1 MSENQGGSNQG
12 GSSNQNRRSR
22 NRRGPRRGQSG
33 QSGQSG
39 QGGQG
44 GNNQGRP
51 NQGRPNQPRPD
62 RGLPEIEDFEALTQ
76 EELVEKAKTAG
87 ITGAS
92 RFGRPRLITEL
103 IAKQNEGLEQAMGVL
118 EVRPDGYG
126 FVRTNGYL
134 PGTTDVYVARS
145 QVQRLGLRTGDYLTG
160 LARPPRA
167 GKENYAAML
176 QIDDVNGGKAEDL
189 GERPTF
195 DKLPTPSPDERL
207 RLEHDPREPIG
218 RILDLL
224 CPIGKGQ
231 RGMIVAPPK
240 AGKTTILRRIAR
252 SIITN
257 HPEVKLFVLLVD
269 ERPEEAYDWVETVG
283 DEASVVASTFDQP
296 LADHL
301 SVSEL
306 LLERAK
312 RLVEGGQDVVILL
325 DSLTRMARTYN
336 QAQPNSGRI
345 MSGGIDSGALEPP
358 KRFFGAARNI
368 KGKGSLTILATC
380 LVETGSR
387 MDEVIF
393 EEFKG
398 RGNMEVR
405 LDRSLAEKRIFPAI
419 NVEGSGTR
427 NEELITPADELAGIW
442 RLRRVL
448 HSVDASEAM
457 EILLKN
463 MGDSQSNAEFL
474 ERIARVG

>member
-1 MSENQGGSNQG
+1 MANNPGG
-12 GSSNQNRRSR
+12 NRRSR
-22 NRRGPRRGQSG
+22 NRRGPRPGSNQRG
-33 QSGQSG
+33 
-39 QGGQG
+39 GGQ
-44 GNNQGRP
+44 NRP
-51 NQGRPNQPRPD
+51 QQRPD
-62 RGLPEIEDFEALTQ
+62 RNLPQVEDIESLTQ
-76 EELVEKAKTAG
+76 EQLVEKAKEAG

-92 RFGRPRLITEL
+92 RFGRARLISEL
-103 IAKQNEGLEQAMGVL
+103 LTKQNEGLEQATGIL

-126 FVRTNGYL
+126 FLRTNGYL
-134 PGTTDVYVARS
+134 PGPNDVYVARS
-145 QVQRLGLRTGDYLTG
+145 QVQRLDLRTGDQVTG
-160 LARPPRA
+160 LARPP
-167 GKENYAAML
+167 KHSSESYAALL
-176 QIDDVNGGKAEDL
+176 QVEHVNGTKPEDMT
-189 GERPTF
+189 ERPVF
-195 DKLPTPSPDERL
+195 DKLPTPSPNERL
-207 RLEHDPREPIG
+207 RLEHDPNEPIG
-218 RILDLL
+218 RIMDLL

-240 AGKTTILRRIAR
+240 AGKTTILRRIGR

-257 HPEVKLFVLLVD
+257 HPEVTLFVLLVD

-283 DEASVVASTFDQP
+283 EEANVVASTFDQP

-312 RLVEGGQDVVILL
+312 RLVEGGKDVVILL

-368 KGKGSLTILATC
+368 KGDGSLTILATC
-380 LVETGSR
+380 LVDTGSR

-427 NEELITPADELAGIW
+427 NEELITPPDELANVW

-448 HSVDASEAM
+448 HSVEAAEAM

-463 MGDSQSNAEFL
+463 MRDSQTNAQFL
-474 ERIARVG
+474 ERIAKVG

>member
-1 MSENQGGSNQG
+1 VIHTPNNQS
-12 GSSNQNRRSR
+12 NRRSR
-22 NRRGPRRGQSG
+22 NRRGLRQGSNQRDNRPKRPPRTDS
-33 QSGQSG
+33 
-39 QGGQG
+39 
-44 GNNQGRP
+44 
-51 NQGRPNQPRPD
+51 
-62 RGLPEIEDFEALTQ
+62 GLPQVEDLEALSQ
-76 EELVEKAKTAG
+76 DQLVEKAKEAG
-87 ITGAS
+87 INGAA
-92 RFGRPRLITEL
+92 RFGRPRLVTEL
-103 IAKQNEGLEQAMGVL
+103 LAKQNEGLDQAAGVL

-126 FVRTNGYL
+126 FLRTNGYL
-134 PGTTDVYVARS
+134 PGASDVYVARS
-145 QVQRLGLRTGDYLTG
+145 QVQRLGLRNGDHVTG
-160 LARPPRA
+160 LMRPPRNS
-167 GKENYAAML
+167 GESYAALL
-176 QIDDVNGGKAEDL
+176 QVEEVNGKKPDEL
-189 GERPTF
+189 GARPVF
-195 DKLPTPSPDERL
+195 DKLPTPSPNERL

-224 CPIGKGQ
+224 SPIGKGQ

-252 SIITN
+252 SIVTN
-257 HPEVKLFVLLVD
+257 HPEVKIFVLLVD
-269 ERPEEAYDWVETVG
+269 ERPEEAYDWQETVG
-283 DEASVVASTFDQP
+283 DEAAVVASTFDQP

-312 RLVEGGQDVVILL
+312 RLVEGGEDVVILL

-368 KGKGSLTILATC
+368 KGAGSLTIVATC

-419 NVEGSGTR
+419 NVEATGTR
-427 NEELITPADELAGIW
+427 NDELLTPADELQGIW

-448 HSVDASEAM
+448 HSVDPAEAM

-463 MGDSQSNAEFL
+463 MQETNKNSEFL
-474 ERIARVG
+474 DRIARVG

>member
-1 MSENQGGSNQG
+1 MAN
-12 GSSNQNRRSR
+12 NQNRRSR
-22 NRRGPRRGQSG
+22 NRRGPRSG
-33 QSGQSG
+33 Q
-39 QGGQG
+39 QGGGNRPRG
-44 GNNQGRP
+44 GG
-51 NQGRPNQPRPD
+51 D
-62 RGLPEIEDFEALTQ
+62 KGLPQVEDLEALSS
-76 EELVEKAKTAG
+76 EDLLAKAKEAG
-87 ITGAS
+87 ITATA
-92 RFGRPRLITEL
+92 RTKREKLISEL
-103 IAKQNEGLEQAMGVL
+103 IAKQNEGLDKVSGVL

-126 FVRTNGYL
+126 FLRTNGYL
-134 PGTTDVYVARS
+134 PGPSDVYVSRS
-145 QVQRLGLRTGDYLTG
+145 HIQRLGLRTGDVVAG

-167 GKENYAAML
+167 GNENYAALL
-176 QIDDVNGGKAEDL
+176 QVDEVNAASPEGLA
-189 GERPTF
+189 ERPVF
-195 DKLPTPSPDERL
+195 DKLPTPSPNERL
-207 RLEHDPREPIG
+207 RLEHNPAEPIT

-224 CPIGKGQ
+224 TPIGKGQ
-231 RGMIVAPPK
+231 RAMIVAPPK

-252 SIITN
+252 GIITN

-269 ERPEEAYDWVETVG
+269 ERPEEAYDWMETVG
-283 DEASVVASTFDQP
+283 EESNVVASTFDQP

-306 LLERAK
+306 LLERCK
-312 RLVEGGQDVVILL
+312 RLVEGGEDVVILL

-368 KGKGSLTILATC
+368 KGNGSLTIIATC

-419 NVEGSGTR
+419 NVEGSSTR
-427 NEELITPADELAGIW
+427 NDDLLTPPEELQGIW

-448 HSVDASEAM
+448 HSVEASEAM

-463 MGDSQSNAEFL
+463 MHETSKNSEFL

>member
-1 MSENQGGSNQG
+1 M
-12 GSSNQNRRSR
+12 SSNQSSRRSR
-22 NRRGPRRGQSG
+22 NRRG
-33 QSGQSG
+33 
-39 QGGQG
+39 
-44 GNNQGRP
+44 GRP
-51 NQGRPNQPRPD
+51 GGGKRDNRPPRAD
-62 RGLPEIEDFEALTQ
+62 TGLPTVEDIESLSQ
-76 EELVEKAKTAG
+76 EQLVEKAKVAG
-87 ITGAS
+87 ITGAA
-92 RFGRPRLITEL
+92 RFGRARLVSEL
-103 IAKQNEGLEQAMGVL
+103 LAKQNEGLEEASGIL

-126 FVRTNGYL
+126 FLRTNGYL
-134 PGTTDVYVARS
+134 PGRTDVYVARS
-145 QVQRLGLRTGDYLTG
+145 QVQRLALRTGDLVTG
-160 LARPPRA
+160 LARPPKH
-167 GKENYAAML
+167 GSENYAAL
-176 QIDDVNGGKAEDL
+176 LKIEHVNGTKADEL
-189 GERPTF
+189 GERPIF
-195 DKLPTPSPDERL
+195 DKLPTPSPNERL
-207 RLEHDPREPIG
+207 RLEHDPGEPIG

-224 CPIGKGQ
+224 APIGKGQ

-257 HPEVKLFVLLVD
+257 HPEVQLFVLLVD
-269 ERPEEAYDWVETVG
+269 ERPEEAYDWIETVG
-283 DEASVVASTFDQP
+283 EEANVVASTFDQP

-312 RLVEGGQDVVILL
+312 RLVEGGTDVVILL

-336 QAQPNSGRI
+336 QAQPNSGRV
-345 MSGGIDSGALEPP
+345 MTGGIDSGALEPP

-368 KGKGSLTILATC
+368 KGEGSLTIIATC

-405 LDRSLAEKRIFPAI
+405 LDRALAEKRIFPAI

-427 NEELITPADELAGIW
+427 NDELLTPAAELQGVW

-448 HSVDASEAM
+448 HSVDAAEAM

-463 MGDSQSNAEFL
+463 MTDSKTNAQFL
-474 ERIARVG
+474 DRIAKVG

>member
-1 MSENQGGSNQG
+1 VSRIPNNNQG
-12 GSSNQNRRSR
+12 NRRSR
-22 NRRGPRRGQSG
+22 NRRGSRQGSQQQRTQGNRPPRT
-33 QSGQSG
+33 
-39 QGGQG
+39 
-44 GNNQGRP
+44 
-51 NQGRPNQPRPD
+51 D
-62 RGLPEIEDFEALTQ
+62 AGLPQVEDLDALTTEQ
-76 EELVEKAKTAG
+76 LVEKAKEAG
-87 ITGAS
+87 ITGAA
-92 RFGRPRLITEL
+92 RFGKPRLVSEL
-103 IAKQNEGLEQAMGVL
+103 LAKQNEGLEQASGIL
-118 EVRPDGYG
+118 EIRPDGYG
-126 FVRTNGYL
+126 FLRTNGYL
-134 PGTTDVYVARS
+134 PGPGDVYVARS
-145 QVQRLGLRTGDYLTG
+145 QVQRLGLRTGDLVTG
-160 LARPPRA
+160 LARPPRHSS
-167 GKENYAAML
+167 ENYAAL
-176 QIDDVNGGKAEDL
+176 LRIEEVDGRKPEDL
-189 GERPTF
+189 GERPVF
-195 DKLPTPSPDERL
+195 DKLPTPSPNERL

-224 CPIGKGQ
+224 APIGKGQ

-252 SIITN
+252 SIVTN

-269 ERPEEAYDWVETVG
+269 ERPEEAYDWQETVG

-312 RLVEGGQDVVILL
+312 RLVEHGEDVVILL

-336 QAQPNSGRI
+336 QAQPNSGKI

-358 KRFFGAARNI
+358 KRFFGSARNVR
-368 KGKGSLTILATC
+368 GAGSLTIIATT

-427 NEELITPADELAGIW
+427 NDELLMPADELQGIW

-448 HSVDASEAM
+448 HSIDAAEAM
-457 EILLKN
+457 EVLLKN
-463 MGDSQSNAEFL
+463 MGDTEKNSEFL

>member
-1 MSENQGGSNQG
+1 
-12 GSSNQNRRSR
+12 
-22 NRRGPRRGQSG
+22 
-33 QSGQSG
+33 
-39 QGGQG
+39 
-44 GNNQGRP
+44 
-51 NQGRPNQPRPD
+51 
-62 RGLPEIEDFEALTQ
+62 LTQ
-76 EELVEKAKTAG
+76 EQLVEKAKEAG
-87 ITGAS
+87 ITGAA
-92 RFGRPRLITEL
+92 RFGRPRLVTEL
-103 IAKQNEGLEQAMGVL
+103 LAKQHEGLDKVTGIL

-126 FVRTNGYL
+126 FLRTNGYL
-134 PGTTDVYVARS
+134 PGPTDVYIARS
-145 QVQRLGLRTGDYLTG
+145 QVQRLSLRTGDLVTG
-160 LARPPRA
+160 LARPPRQ
-167 GKENYAAML
+167 GNENYAALL
-176 QIDDVNGGKAEDL
+176 QVEEVNERKPEEIA
-189 GERPTF
+189 ERPVF
-195 DKLPTPSPDERL
+195 DKLPTPSPNERL

-224 CPIGKGQ
+224 APIGKGQ

-252 SIITN
+252 SIVTN
-257 HPEVKLFVLLVD
+257 HPEVEIFVLLVD
-269 ERPEEAYDWVETVG
+269 ERPEEAYDWIETVG
-283 DEASVVASTFDQP
+283 TEANVVASTFDQP

-312 RLVEGGQDVVILL
+312 RLVEDGRDVVILL

-336 QAQPNSGRI
+336 QAQRNSGKI

-368 KGKGSLTILATC
+368 KGSGSLTIVATC

-405 LDRSLAEKRIFPAI
+405 LDRALAEKRIFPAI

-427 NEELITPADELAGIW
+427 NDELLMSPEELMSVW

-463 MGDSQSNAEFL
+463 MTDSKTNAEFL
-474 ERIARVG
+474 DRIAKVG

>member
-1 MSENQGGSNQG
+1 M
-12 GSSNQNRRSR
+12 SSNQNNRRSR
-22 NRRGPRRGQSG
+22 NRRGSRPGS
-33 QSGQSG
+33 
-39 QGGQG
+39 
-44 GNNQGRP
+44 NQQQHNRP
-51 NQGRPNQPRPD
+51 NRPQRTEQ
-62 RGLPEIEDFEALTQ
+62 GLPQIEDLESLTQ
-76 EELVEKAKTAG
+76 EQLVEKAKEAG
-87 ITGAS
+87 ITGAA

-103 IAKQNEGLEQAMGVL
+103 LAKQNEGLDDVSGVL

-126 FVRTNGYL
+126 FIRTNGYL
-134 PGTTDVYVARS
+134 PGNSDVYVARS
-145 QVQRLGLRTGDYLTG
+145 QIQRLGIRTGDFVSG
-160 LARPPRA
+160 LARPP
-167 GKENYAAML
+167 KQSSEKYAALL
-176 QIDDVNGGKAEDL
+176 QVTEVNDHKPEDL
-189 GERPTF
+189 VERPVF
-195 DKLPTPSPDERL
+195 DKLPTPSPNERL
-207 RLEHDPREPIG
+207 TLEHDPREPIG

-224 CPIGKGQ
+224 APIGKGQ

-252 SIITN
+252 GIITN

-269 ERPEEAYDWVETVG
+269 ERPEEAYDWIETVG
-283 DEASVVASTFDQP
+283 DEAGVVASTFDQP

-312 RLVEGGQDVVILL
+312 RLVEDGQDVVILL

-336 QAQPNSGRI
+336 QAQRNSGKI
-345 MSGGIDSGALEPP
+345 LSGGIDSGALEPP

-368 KGKGSLTILATC
+368 KGAGSLTILATC
-380 LVETGSR
+380 LVDTGSR

-427 NEELITPADELAGIW
+427 NDELLTPPEELQNVW

-448 HSVDASEAM
+448 HTVDAAEAM

-463 MGDSQSNAEFL
+463 MNETSKNTEFL
-474 ERIARVG
+474 DRIARVG

>member
-1 MSENQGGSNQG
+1 MSDQQGNR
-12 GSSNQNRRSR
+12 NRRSR
-22 NRRGPRRGQSG
+22 NRRRSG
-33 QSGQSG
+33 GSGSG
-39 QGGQG
+39 GGSNQRSNQG
-44 GNNQGRP
+44 GNRP
-51 NQGRPNQPRPD
+51 NRPPQRD
-62 RGLPEIEDFEALTQ
+62 KGLPQVEDLEALSQ
-76 EELVEKAKTAG
+76 EELVAKAKEAG
-87 ITGAS
+87 LKVTS
-92 RFGRPRLITEL
+92 RWTKEKIVSEL
-103 IAKQNEGLEQAMGVL
+103 IAKQNEGLDQITGVL

-126 FVRTNGYL
+126 FLRTNGYL
-134 PGTTDVYVARS
+134 PGPTDVYVPRS
-145 QVQRLGLRTGDYLTG
+145 TIQRIDLRNGDQVTG
-160 LARPPRA
+160 LARPPRPSSVT
-167 GKENYAAML
+167 YAAL
-176 QIDDVNGGKAEDL
+176 FKLEEVHGRKPEDL
-189 GERPTF
+189 GNRPIF
-195 DKLPTPSPDERL
+195 DKLPTPSPNERL

-224 CPIGKGQ
+224 APVGKGQ

-252 SIITN
+252 GIVTN

-269 ERPEEAYDWVETVG
+269 ERPEEAYDWIETVSE
-283 DEASVVASTFDQP
+283 DAEVVASTFDQP

-306 LLERAK
+306 VLERAK
-312 RLVEGGQDVVILL
+312 RLVEGGTDVVILL

-368 KGKGSLTILATC
+368 KGDGSLTILATC

-405 LDRSLAEKRIFPAI
+405 LDRALAEKRVFPAI
-419 NVEGSGTR
+419 NIEGSGTR
-427 NEELITPADELAGIW
+427 NDDLITPPEELQGVW

-448 HSVDASEAM
+448 HSVDGAEAI

-463 MGDSQSNAEFL
+463 MNETNKNTEFL
-474 ERIARVG
+474 DRIARVG

>member
-1 MSENQGGSNQG
+1 MPERTSNNQR
-12 GSSNQNRRSR
+12 RRSR
-22 NRRGPRRGQSG
+22 SRRGNRPA
-33 QSGQSG
+33 
-39 QGGQG
+39 G
-44 GNNQGRP
+44 GNQQGANRP
-51 NQGRPNQPRPD
+51 AQPRTD
-62 RGLPEIEDFEALTQ
+62 RGLPVIEDLDALSQ
-76 EELVEKAKTAG
+76 EELVAKAKEAG
-87 ITGAS
+87 ITGAA

-103 IAKQNEGLEQAMGVL
+103 LAKQNEGLDELTGIL

-126 FVRTNGYL
+126 FLRTNGYL
-134 PGTTDVYVARS
+134 PGPNDVYVARS
-145 QVQRLGLRTGDYLTG
+145 QVQRLGLRTGDKVTG
-160 LARPPRA
+160 LARPPRHNN
-167 GKENYAAML
+167 ENYAALL
-176 QIDDVNGGKAEDL
+176 QVSDIDGTAPDEL
-189 GERPTF
+189 GERPVF
-195 DKLPTPSPDERL
+195 DKLPTPSPNERL
-207 RLEHDPREPIG
+207 RLEWTPAEPIG

-252 SIITN
+252 AIATN

-269 ERPEEAYDWVETVG
+269 ERPEEAYDWEETVG
-283 DEASVVASTFDQP
+283 EDADVVASTFDQP

-306 LLERAK
+306 VLERAK

-336 QAQPNSGRI
+336 QAQRNSGKI

-368 KGKGSLTILATC
+368 KGEGSLTIIATC

-405 LDRSLAEKRIFPAI
+405 LDRALAEKRIFPAI
-419 NVEGSGTR
+419 NVEASGTR
-427 NEELITPADELAGIW
+427 NEELIMPAEELASVW

-448 HSVDASEAM
+448 HSVDAAQAM
-457 EILLKN
+457 EILIKN
-463 MGDSQSNAEFL
+463 MKDNATNADFL
-474 ERIARVG
+474 THIANVG

>member
-1 MSENQGGSNQG
+1 M
-12 GSSNQNRRSR
+12 
-22 NRRGPRRGQSG
+22 
-33 QSGQSG
+33 
-39 QGGQG
+39 
-44 GNNQGRP
+44 
-51 NQGRPNQPRPD
+51 
-62 RGLPEIEDFEALTQ
+62 
-76 EELVEKAKTAG
+76 EKAKEAG

-92 RFGRPRLITEL
+92 RFGRPRLISEL
-103 IAKQNEGLEQAMGVL
+103 LAKQNEGLDQAIGIL

-126 FVRTNGYL
+126 FLRTNGYL
-134 PGTTDVYVARS
+134 PSANDVYVARS
-145 QVQRLGLRTGDYLTG
+145 QVQRLGLRTGDKVGG
-160 LARPPRA
+160 LARPPRQS
-167 GKENYAAML
+167 GENYAALL
-176 QIDDVNGGKAEDL
+176 QVEEINGVKPEEL
-189 GERPTF
+189 GERPVF
-195 DKLPTPSPDERL
+195 DKLPTPSPNERL

-224 CPIGKGQ
+224 SPIGKGQ

-240 AGKTTILRRIAR
+240 AGKTTILRRVAR
-252 SIITN
+252 SVVVN

-269 ERPEEAYDWVETVG
+269 ERPEEAYDWQETVG
-283 DEASVVASTFDQP
+283 EEADVVASTFDQP

-306 LLERAK
+306 VLERAK

-358 KRFFGAARNI
+358 KRFFGAARNV
-368 KGKGSLTILATC
+368 KGDGSLTILATC

-419 NVEGSGTR
+419 NVEATGTR
-427 NEELITPADELAGIW
+427 NDELLTPPDELQGIW

-448 HSVDASEAM
+448 HSVDPAEAM

-463 MGDSQSNAEFL
+463 MQETSRNAEFL
-474 ERIARVG
+474 DRIARVG

>member
-1 MSENQGGSNQG
+1 MSDQQGNR
-12 GSSNQNRRSR
+12 NRRSR
-22 NRRGPRRGQSG
+22 NRRRSG
-33 QSGQSG
+33 GSGSG
-39 QGGQG
+39 GGSNQRSNQG
-44 GNNQGRP
+44 GNRP
-51 NQGRPNQPRPD
+51 NRPPQRD
-62 RGLPEIEDFEALTQ
+62 KGLPQVEDLEALSQ
-76 EELVEKAKTAG
+76 EELVAKAKEAG
-87 ITGAS
+87 LKVTS
-92 RFGRPRLITEL
+92 RWTKEKIVSEL
-103 IAKQNEGLEQAMGVL
+103 IAKQNEGLDQITGVL

-126 FVRTNGYL
+126 FLRTNGYL
-134 PGTTDVYVARS
+134 PGPTDVYVPRS
-145 QVQRLGLRTGDYLTG
+145 TIQRIDLRNGDQVTG
-160 LARPPRA
+160 LARPPRHSS
-167 GKENYAAML
+167 ENYAALL
-176 QIDDVNGGKAEDL
+176 QVEEVNGRKPEDL
-189 GERPTF
+189 GNRPIF
-195 DKLPTPSPDERL
+195 DKLPTPSPNERL

-224 CPIGKGQ
+224 APVGKGQ

-252 SIITN
+252 GIVTN

-269 ERPEEAYDWVETVG
+269 ERPEEAYDWIETVSE
-283 DEASVVASTFDQP
+283 DAEVVASTFDQP

-306 LLERAK
+306 VLERAK
-312 RLVEGGQDVVILL
+312 RLVEGGTDVVILL

-368 KGKGSLTILATC
+368 KGDGSLTILATC

-405 LDRSLAEKRIFPAI
+405 LDRALAEKRVFPAI
-419 NVEGSGTR
+419 NIEGSGTR
-427 NEELITPADELAGIW
+427 NDDLITPPEELQGVW

-448 HSVDASEAM
+448 HSVDGAEAI

-463 MGDSQSNAEFL
+463 MNETNKNTEFL
-474 ERIARVG
+474 DRIARVG

>member
-1 MSENQGGSNQG
+1 MSDNQPGNQP
-12 GSSNQNRRSR
+12 SRRSR
-22 NRRGPRRGQSG
+22 NRRRGNRPGGGTQ
-33 QSGQSG
+33 
-39 QGGQG
+39 QGG
-44 GNNQGRP
+44 GNRP
-51 NQGRPNQPRPD
+51 NPNRNQPRPE
-62 RGLPEIEDFEALTQ
+62 RGLPVVEDLEALDQ
-76 EELVEKAKTAG
+76 EQLVAKAKEAG
-87 ITGAS
+87 ITGAA

-103 IAKQNEGLEQAMGVL
+103 IAKQNEGLDETTGIL

-126 FVRTNGYL
+126 FLRTNGYL
-134 PGTTDVYVARS
+134 PGPTDVYVSRS
-145 QVQRLGLRTGDYLTG
+145 QVQRLGLRNGDQVTG
-160 LARPPRA
+160 LARPP
-167 GKENYAAML
+167 KHSSENYAALL
-176 QIDDVNGGKAEDL
+176 QVERVNDMPAEEL
-189 GERPTF
+189 GERPVF
-195 DKLPTPSPDERL
+195 DKLPTPSPNERL
-207 RLEHDPREPIG
+207 RLEWNPAEPIG

-252 SIITN
+252 AIVEN

-269 ERPEEAYDWVETVG
+269 ERPEEAYDWEETVG
-283 DEASVVASTFDQP
+283 EEADVVASTFDQP

-306 LLERAK
+306 VLERAK
-312 RLVEGGQDVVILL
+312 RLVESGRDVVILL

-336 QAQPNSGRI
+336 QAQRNSGKI

-368 KGKGSLTILATC
+368 KGSGSLTILATC

-427 NEELITPADELAGIW
+427 NEELITPPDELQGIW

-457 EILLKN
+457 EILIKN
-463 MGDSQSNAEFL
+463 MTDNRTNADFL
-474 ERIARVG
+474 ERIAKVG

>member
-1 MSENQGGSNQG
+1 MTNNPNNPSN
-12 GSSNQNRRSR
+12 SSNPNNRRSR
-22 NRRGPRRGQSG
+22 NRRGSRPGQR
-33 QSGQSG
+33 QRDNRP
-39 QGGQG
+39 GGPQ
-44 GNNQGRP
+44 RTE
-51 NQGRPNQPRPD
+51 
-62 RGLPEIEDFEALTQ
+62 RGLPQVEDLDALTQ
-76 EELVEKAKTAG
+76 EQLVEKAKEAG
-87 ITGAS
+87 ITGAA
-92 RFGRPRLITEL
+92 RFGKPRLISEL
-103 IAKQNEGLEQAMGVL
+103 IAKQNDGLEKTTGIL
-118 EVRPDGYG
+118 EVRPDGYA
-126 FVRTNGYL
+126 FLRTNGYL
-134 PGTTDVYVARS
+134 PSAQDVYVAKS
-145 QVQRLGLRTGDYLTG
+145 QVQRLGLRTGDLVSG
-160 LARPPRA
+160 LARPPRHTN
-167 GKENYAAML
+167 ENYAALL
-176 QIDDVNGGKAEDL
+176 QVDEVNDKKPEDI
-189 GERPTF
+189 GERPVF
-195 DKLPTPSPDERL
+195 DKLPTPSPNERL

-224 CPIGKGQ
+224 APIGKGQ

-252 SIITN
+252 GIITN

-269 ERPEEAYDWVETVG
+269 ERPEEAYDWIETVG
-283 DEASVVASTFDQP
+283 DEANVVASTFDQP
-296 LADHL
+296 LAEHL

-312 RLVEGGQDVVILL
+312 RLVEGGEDVVILL

-336 QAQPNSGRI
+336 QAQPNSGRV

-368 KGKGSLTILATC
+368 KGAGSLTIVATC
-380 LVETGSR
+380 LIDTGSR

-427 NEELITPADELAGIW
+427 NDELLMPADELQHVW

-448 HSVDASEAM
+448 HSVPAAEAM

-463 MGDSQSNAEFL
+463 MSETSKNSEFL

>member
-1 MSENQGGSNQG
+1 MQNNQQRN
-12 GSSNQNRRSR
+12 RSR
-22 NRRGPRRGQSG
+22 NRRGRS
-33 QSGQSG
+33 
-39 QGGQG
+39 QGGKQRD
-44 GNNQGRP
+44 NRP
-51 NQGRPNQPRPD
+51 KGPRPD
-62 RGLPEIEDFEALTQ
+62 AGLPQVEDLESLTQ
-76 EELVEKAKTAG
+76 EQLVEKAKQAG
-87 ITGAS
+87 ITGAA
-92 RFGRPRLITEL
+92 RFGRPRLIKEL
-103 IAKQNEGLEQAMGVL
+103 LDKQNEGLDAVAGIL

-126 FVRTNGYL
+126 FLRTNGYL
-134 PGTTDVYVARS
+134 PGRTDVYVARS
-145 QVQRLGLRTGDYLTG
+145 QVTRLGLRTGDRVSG
-160 LARPPRA
+160 LARPPRNA
-167 GKENYAAML
+167 SENYAAL
-176 QIDDVNGGKAEDL
+176 LAVEDVNGSKPEEL
-189 GERPTF
+189 GERPVF
-195 DKLPTPSPDERL
+195 DKLPTPSPNERL

-224 CPIGKGQ
+224 TPIGKGQ

-252 SIITN
+252 GVVTN
-257 HPEVKLFVLLVD
+257 HPEVKLIVLLVD
-269 ERPEEAYDWVETVG
+269 ERPEEAYDWMETVG
-283 DEASVVASTFDQP
+283 EEAEVVASTFDQP

-306 LLERAK
+306 VLERAK
-312 RLVEGGQDVVILL
+312 RLVESGGDVVILL

-336 QAQPNSGRI
+336 QAQPNSGRV

-368 KGKGSLTILATC
+368 KGAGSLTILATC

-405 LDRSLAEKRIFPAI
+405 LDRGLAEKRIFPAI
-419 NVEGSGTR
+419 NVEASGTR
-427 NEELITPADELAGIW
+427 NDELLVEPDELQGVW

-448 HSVDASEAM
+448 HSVDGAEAM

-463 MGDSQSNAEFL
+463 MSETKVNAEFL
-474 ERIARVG
+474 DRIARVG

>member
-1 MSENQGGSNQG
+1 MPNNQN
-12 GSSNQNRRSR
+12 NPNNNRRSR
-22 NRRGPRRGQSG
+22 NRRGSRPGSTQ
-33 QSGQSG
+33 QH
-39 QGGQG
+39 
-44 GNNQGRP
+44 NRP
-51 NQGRPNQPRPD
+51 NRPTRTDQ
-62 RGLPEIEDFEALTQ
+62 GLPQIEDLESLTQ
-76 EELVEKAKTAG
+76 EQLVEKAKDAG
-87 ITGAS
+87 ITGAA
-92 RFGRPRLITEL
+92 RFGRPRLVTEL
-103 IAKQNEGLEQAMGVL
+103 LAKQNEGLDEVSGIL

-126 FVRTNGYL
+126 FLRTNGYL
-134 PGTTDVYVARS
+134 PGATDVYVARS
-145 QVQRLGLRTGDYLTG
+145 QIQRLGLRNGDMVAG
-160 LARPPRA
+160 LARPP
-167 GKENYAAML
+167 KQSSEKYAALL
-176 QIDDVNGGKAEDL
+176 QVTDVNDTKPEEL
-189 GERPTF
+189 GERPVF
-195 DKLPTPSPDERL
+195 DKLPTPSPNERL
-207 RLEHDPREPIG
+207 TLEHDPREPIG

-224 CPIGKGQ
+224 APIGKGQ

-252 SIITN
+252 GIITN
-257 HPEVKLFVLLVD
+257 HPEVTLFVLLVD

-283 DEASVVASTFDQP
+283 DEANVVASTFDQP

-312 RLVEGGQDVVILL
+312 RLVEGGHDVVILL

-336 QAQPNSGRI
+336 QAQRNSGKI
-345 MSGGIDSGALEPP
+345 LSGGIDSGALEPP

-368 KGKGSLTILATC
+368 KGSGSLTILATC
-380 LVETGSR
+380 LVDTGSR

-427 NEELITPADELAGIW
+427 NDELLVPPEDLQNVW

-448 HSVDASEAM
+448 HTVDAAEAM
-457 EILLKN
+457 EIMLKN
-463 MGDSQSNAEFL
+463 MNETNKNTEFL
-474 ERIARVG
+474 DRIARVG

>member
-1 MSENQGGSNQG
+1 VSRASDKKKVSRMSDNQR
-12 GSSNQNRRSR
+12 NRRSR
-22 NRRGPRRGQSG
+22 NRRGSRPGGRG
-33 QSGQSG
+33 
-39 QGGQG
+39 
-44 GNNQGRP
+44 NRP
-51 NQGRPNQPRPD
+51 NRPPQSAD
-62 RGLPEIEDFEALTQ
+62 RGLPQVVDLESLSQ
-76 EELVEKAKTAG
+76 EELVEKAKEAG
-87 ITGAS
+87 ITGAA

-103 IAKQNEGLEQAMGVL
+103 LAKQNEGLDQVTGIL

-126 FVRTNGYL
+126 FIRTNGFL
-134 PGTTDVYVARS
+134 PGPTDVYVSRS
-145 QVQRLGLRTGDYLTG
+145 QIQRVGLRTGDQVSG
-160 LARPPRA
+160 LARPPKHA
-167 GKENYAAML
+167 SENYAALL
-176 QIDDVNGGKAEDL
+176 QIEKVNDKDAEEL
-189 GERPTF
+189 GERPVF
-195 DKLPTPSPDERL
+195 DKLPTPSPNERL
-207 RLEHDPREPIG
+207 RLEWDPADSIG

-224 CPIGKGQ
+224 APIGKGQ

-252 SIITN
+252 AIITN

-269 ERPEEAYDWVETVG
+269 ERPEEAYDWQETVG
-283 DEASVVASTFDQP
+283 DESSVVASTFDQP

-312 RLVEGGQDVVILL
+312 RLVEGGTDVVILL

-336 QAQPNSGRI
+336 QAQRNSGKI

-368 KGKGSLTILATC
+368 KGEGSLTIVATC

-405 LDRSLAEKRIFPAI
+405 LDRALAEKRIFPAI
-419 NVEGSGTR
+419 NVEGTGTR
-427 NEELITPADELAGIW
+427 NEELITPSDELQGVW

-448 HSVDASEAM
+448 HSVDAAEAM
-457 EILLKN
+457 EILIKN
-463 MGDSQSNAEFL
+463 MTDHRTNAEFL
-474 ERIARVG
+474 DRIAKVG

>member
-1 MSENQGGSNQG
+1 MSNQG
-12 GSSNQNRRSR
+12 NRRSR
-22 NRRGPRRGQSG
+22 NRRRPRQGSG
-33 QSGQSG
+33 QRDNRPSG
-39 QGGQG
+39 
-44 GNNQGRP
+44 P
-51 NQGRPNQPRPD
+51 PRSD
-62 RGLPEIEDFEALTQ
+62 RGLPQIEDLESLTQ
-76 EELVEKAKTAG
+76 EQLITKAKDAG
-87 ITGAS
+87 ITGAA
-92 RFGRPRLITEL
+92 RFGKPRLVSEL
-103 IAKQNEGLEQAMGVL
+103 LAKQNEGLDQVTGLL

-126 FVRTNGYL
+126 FLRANGYL
-134 PGTTDVYVARS
+134 PGPGDVYVARS
-145 QVQRLGLRTGDYLTG
+145 QVQRLALRTGDQVTG
-160 LARPPRA
+160 LARPP
-167 GKENYAAML
+167 KHSSENYAALL
-176 QIDDVNGGKAEDL
+176 QVEQVNGKKPDEL
-189 GERPTF
+189 GERPVF
-195 DKLPTPSPDERL
+195 DKLPTPSPNERL

-231 RGMIVAPPK
+231 RGTIVAPPK

-269 ERPEEAYDWVETVG
+269 ERPEEAYDWIETVG

-312 RLVEGGQDVVILL
+312 RLVEGGTDVVILL

-336 QAQPNSGRI
+336 QAQRNSGKI

-368 KGKGSLTILATC
+368 KGDGSLTIIATC

-405 LDRSLAEKRIFPAI
+405 LDRALAEKRIFPAI

-427 NEELITPADELAGIW
+427 NEELITPPEELANVW

-448 HSVDASEAM
+448 HSVDPSEAM

-463 MGDSQSNAEFL
+463 MNDSQTNAEFL
-474 ERIARVG
+474 ERIARL

>member
-1 MSENQGGSNQG
+1 MPNERNRKSRGR
-12 GSSNQNRRSR
+12 RRS
-22 NRRGPRRGQSG
+22 GAWQKPRD
-33 QSGQSG
+33 
-39 QGGQG
+39 
-44 GNNQGRP
+44 GRP
-51 NQGRPNQPRPD
+51 GGPGRTD
-62 RGLPEIEDFEALTQ
+62 KGLPQVEDLEALSQ
-76 EELVEKAKTAG
+76 EQLIEKAKEAG
-87 ITGAS
+87 ITGAA
-92 RFGRPRLITEL
+92 RFGRARLVTEL
-103 IAKQNEGLEQAMGVL
+103 IAKRNEGLEHVRGIL

-126 FVRTNGYL
+126 FVRTDGYL
-134 PGTTDVYVARS
+134 PGPSDVYVARS
-145 QVQRLGLRTGDYLTG
+145 QVQRLGLRSGDEIAG
-160 LARPPRA
+160 LARPPRS
-167 GKENYAAML
+167 GNENYAAML
-176 QIDDVNGGKAEDL
+176 QIEDVNGHKPDDI
-189 GERPTF
+189 GERPQF
-195 DKLPTPSPDERL
+195 DKLPTPSPNERL
-207 RLEHDPREPIG
+207 LLEHDPKEPIG

-240 AGKTTILRRIAR
+240 AGKTTIIRRIAG
-252 SIITN
+252 SIVAN

-269 ERPEEAYDWVETVG
+269 ERPEEAYDWIETVG
-283 DEASVVASTFDQP
+283 DQAEVVASTFDQP

-312 RLVEGGQDVVILL
+312 RLVEDGRDVAILL

-345 MSGGIDSGALEPP
+345 MSGGIDSGALESP
-358 KRFFGAARNI
+358 KRFFGAARNV
-368 KGKGSLTILATC
+368 KGLGSLTIIATC

-405 LDRSLAEKRIFPAI
+405 LDRGLAEKRIFPAI
-419 NVEGSGTR
+419 NVEASGTR
-427 NEELITPADELAGIW
+427 NEELLIPADELAHIW

-448 HSVDASEAM
+448 QAVDAVEAM

-463 MGDSQSNAEFL
+463 ISESKTNAQFL
-474 ERIARVG
+474 ERIAKVG

>member
-1 MSENQGGSNQG
+1 VSLIADNQR
-12 GSSNQNRRSR
+12 NRRSR
-22 NRRGPRRGQSG
+22 NRRGSRPGS
-33 QSGQSG
+33 
-39 QGGQG
+39 
-44 GNNQGRP
+44 NQNQQRDNRP
-51 NQGRPNQPRPD
+51 NRPPRTD
-62 RGLPEIEDFEALTQ
+62 KGLPQIEDLEALDQ
-76 EELVEKAKTAG
+76 EQLVAKAKDAG
-87 ITGAS
+87 ITGAA
-92 RFGRPRLITEL
+92 RFGKPRLVSEL
-103 IAKQNEGLEQAMGVL
+103 LAKQNEGLDQVTGIL

-126 FVRTNGYL
+126 FLRTIGYL
-134 PGTTDVYVARS
+134 PGPSDVYVARS
-145 QVQRLGLRTGDYLTG
+145 QVQRLGLRNGDQLTG
-160 LARPPRA
+160 LARPP
-167 GKENYAAML
+167 KHSSENYAALL
-176 QIDDVNGGKAEDL
+176 QVEEVNGTKPDDL
-189 GERPTF
+189 GERPVF
-195 DKLPTPSPDERL
+195 DKLPTPSPNERL

-224 CPIGKGQ
+224 APIGKGQ

-252 SIITN
+252 SVITN

-269 ERPEEAYDWVETVG
+269 ERPEEAYDWIETVG

-312 RLVEGGQDVVILL
+312 RLVEGGTDVVILL

-336 QAQPNSGRI
+336 QAQRNSGKI

-368 KGKGSLTILATC
+368 KGSGSLTILATC

-405 LDRSLAEKRIFPAI
+405 LDRALAEKRIFPAI

-427 NEELITPADELAGIW
+427 NEELITPPDELANVW

-448 HSVDASEAM
+448 HSVDPSEAM

-463 MGDSQSNAEFL
+463 MNDSQTNAEFL

>member
-1 MSENQGGSNQG
+1 MPEGSNQ
-12 GSSNQNRRSR
+12 NNRRSR
-22 NRRGPRRGQSG
+22 NRRGPRRPGQ
-33 QSGQSG
+33 
-39 QGGQG
+39 QGGS
-44 GNNQGRP
+44 GRP
-51 NQGRPNQPRPD
+51 QQQQPR
-62 RGLPEIEDFEALTQ
+62 REQGLPQIEDLEALTQ
-76 EELVEKAKTAG
+76 EQLVEKAKEAG
-87 ITGAS
+87 LNGAA
-92 RFGRPRLITEL
+92 RFGRPRLISEL
-103 IAKQNEGLEQAMGVL
+103 LAKQNEGLDKATGIL

-126 FVRTNGYL
+126 FVRANGYL
-134 PGTTDVYVARS
+134 PGPNDIYVAQS
-145 QVQRLGLRTGDYLTG
+145 QIQRLGLRTGDQLTG
-160 LARPPRA
+160 LARPPRP
-167 GKENYAAML
+167 GRENYAALL
-176 QIDDVNGGKAEDL
+176 QVEEVNGDKPETMKD
-189 GERPTF
+189 RPVF
-195 DKLPTPSPDERL
+195 DKLPTPSPNERL

-269 ERPEEAYDWVETVG
+269 ERPEEAYDWIETVG

-306 LLERAK
+306 LLERSK
-312 RLVEGGQDVVILL
+312 RLVEQGKDVVILL

-368 KGKGSLTILATC
+368 KGEGSLTILATC

-405 LDRSLAEKRIFPAI
+405 LDRALAEKRIFPAI

-427 NEELITPADELAGIW
+427 NDELLTTPEELQGVW

-463 MGDSQSNAEFL
+463 MNDSKTNAEFL
-474 ERIARVG
+474 DRIARVG

>member
-1 MSENQGGSNQG
+1 MPDNNQRS
-12 GSSNQNRRSR
+12 NRRSR
-22 NRRGPRRGQSG
+22 NRRRP
-33 QSGQSG
+33 G
-39 QGGQG
+39 QGSNQQQG
-44 GNNQGRP
+44 NRP
-51 NQGRPNQPRPD
+51 QRPRTDQ
-62 RGLPEIEDFEALTQ
+62 GLPQVEDLEALTQ
-76 EELVEKAKTAG
+76 EQLVDKAKEAG
-87 ITGAS
+87 ITGAA

-103 IAKQNEGLEQAMGVL
+103 IAKQNEGLDKATGIL

-126 FVRTNGYL
+126 FLRTNGYL
-134 PGTTDVYVARS
+134 PGPNDVYVSRS
-145 QVQRLGLRTGDYLTG
+145 QVQRLGLRNGDQVSG
-160 LARPPRA
+160 LARPP
-167 GKENYAAML
+167 KHSSENYAALL
-176 QIDDVNGGKAEDL
+176 QVEMVNDVPAEEL
-189 GERPTF
+189 GERPVF
-195 DKLPTPSPDERL
+195 DKLPTPSPNERL
-207 RLEHDPREPIG
+207 RLEWNPAEPIG

-224 CPIGKGQ
+224 SPIGKGQ

-252 SIITN
+252 AIVEN

-269 ERPEEAYDWVETVG
+269 ERPEEAYDWEETVG
-283 DEASVVASTFDQP
+283 EEADVVASTFDQP

-306 LLERAK
+306 VLERAK
-312 RLVEGGQDVVILL
+312 RLVEGGRDVVILL

-368 KGKGSLTILATC
+368 KGNGSLTILATC

-405 LDRSLAEKRIFPAI
+405 LDRALAEKRIFPAI

-427 NEELITPADELAGIW
+427 NEELITPADELQGIW

-448 HSVDASEAM
+448 HSVDAAEAM
-457 EILLKN
+457 EILIKN
-463 MGDSQSNAEFL
+463 MTDNKTNADFL
-474 ERIARVG
+474 ERIAKVG